1 MITICRAPLFVFSI
15 TFFSLEMVQIFF
27 LNKTRLCVSY
37 LKVSA
42 QLIEVKEAR
51 ARVLAIVEFKNSDV
65 TRVKVKTGRSSP

>member
-1 MITICRAPLFVFSI
+1 
-15 TFFSLEMVQIFF
+15 MVQIAF